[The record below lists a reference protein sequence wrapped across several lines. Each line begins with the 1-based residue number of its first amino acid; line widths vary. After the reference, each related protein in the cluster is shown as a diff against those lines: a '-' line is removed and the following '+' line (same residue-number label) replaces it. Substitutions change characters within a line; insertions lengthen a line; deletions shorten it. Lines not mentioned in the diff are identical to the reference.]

1 MSKASATKLR
11 NEAITKRIEESQAKA
26 QKVYDSGKCPYCGAG
41 LRHNL
46 SIAGWIQCEQF
57 GADGFRKDDSKPSCD
72 WQGFVKAM
80 IL

>member
-1 MSKASATKLR
+1 MQKTRETKADKTARLERQEKR
-11 NEAITKRIEESQAKA
+11 YAEVQAI
-26 QKVYDSGKCPYCGAG
+26 YDSGKCPYCGSG

-57 GADGFRKDDSKPSCD
+57 GADGFRKDDSKPSCS
-72 WQGFVKAM
+72 WQGFVKPR